1 MKSIAFSTFFFPQF
15 PYTHS
20 MLNLTSST
28 VLLYPTDTIY
38 GLGGLITPEVVAKIN
53 QIKQCPAEKSYSIIA
68 PSLEWIPRYFAVP
81 DPFTSE
87 RTKRVTQFPTRG
99 LTLLLPLR
107 DNRPRDIDFSLV
119 STTNIVGVRLLRH
132 LFQEEVYKIGKP
144 IITTSANLSWHPV
157 ITHPDQ
163 LTAEQKN
170 LIDIILDEG
179 EIHSD
184 PSVIIDWQTWTIIRK

>member
-1 MKSIAFSTFFFPQF
+1 MSIVFSTFFYRKLL
-15 PYTHS
+15 YTHS

-38 GLGGLITPEVVAKIN
+38 GIGGLITPEVIRKIKE
-53 QIKQCPAEKSYSIIA
+53 IKQRPDDKWYSIIA
-68 PSLEWIPRYFAVP
+68 PSIEWIPRYFAVP
-81 DPFTSE
+81 DPFTNE
-87 RTKRVTQFPTRG
+87 RTKRVMKFPWRWI
-99 LTLLLPLR
+99 TLFLPLR
-107 DNRPRDIDFSLV
+107 EDRPQDIDLSIIKNDN
-119 STTNIVGVRLLRH
+119 TVGVRLLRH
-132 LFQEEVYKIGKP
+132 SFQEEVYKIGKP

-179 EIHSD
+179 EIHAD
-184 PSVIIDWQTWTIIRK
+184 PSVIIDWQTGAMIRK